1 MAKTTRKNVVDSG
14 YSFEHNPTEHLQPP
28 RLEPH
33 GFGSKNKIDTFKFQF
48 VVVRDGRHLTVGPYA
63 QTTSNLC
70 AVRIERKPAR
80 IGPTTLGFSAI
91 IAAAESVGHVIGP
104 SCWGGGER
112 FRADDGTRCLVGE
125 NGTKRERDRVGR
137 RVPPGRRRTVLTE
150 RKQTVRAEAGIHVVP
165 VIGRRST
172 DEPAEKQ
179 TKAGIPRRRRRV
191 DTREVRARP

>member
-14 YSFEHNPTEHLQPP
+14 YLFEHNPTEHLQPP

-104 SCWGGGER
+104 SCWGGG
-112 FRADDGTRCLVGE
+112 GTVSRGRRYEVSGR
-125 NGTKRERDRVGR
+125 RERNKA
-137 RVPPGRRRTVLTE
+137 RTGPCRTSC
-150 RKQTVRAEAGIHVVP
+150 A
-165 VIGRRST
+165 
-172 DEPAEKQ
+172 
-179 TKAGIPRRRRRV
+179 
-191 DTREVRARP
+191 ARPSSADRANRA